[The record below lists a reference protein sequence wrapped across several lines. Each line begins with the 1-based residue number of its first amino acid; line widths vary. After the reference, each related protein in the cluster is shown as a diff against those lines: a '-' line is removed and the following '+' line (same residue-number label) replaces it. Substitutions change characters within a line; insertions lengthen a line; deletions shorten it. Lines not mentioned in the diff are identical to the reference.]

1 MLAMIL
7 GMSGFA
13 LYLLYDVNSYTLQF
27 RVFRFGFLA
36 GSILIGVATLW
47 QLYSA
52 WRQGGFSD
60 RTDGVLILMSAV
72 AFGALIYCLFF
83 ALPFQETYVDPVN
96 GRKVYDGGPY
106 ALCRHPGVICFFA
119 MYLFMGLAAL
129 PAPFLANGM
138 VLSLLNVAYAWFQDR
153 VTFPKSFF
161 NYEEYRERVP
171 FLIPT
176 KDSIRL
182 AGKTWR
188 RSNGEEAKL

>member
-1 MLAMIL
+1 
-7 GMSGFA
+7 
-13 LYLLYDVNSYTLQF
+13 
-27 RVFRFGFLA
+27 
-36 GSILIGVATLW
+36 
-47 QLYSA
+47 
-52 WRQGGFSD
+52 
-60 RTDGVLILMSAV
+60 
-72 AFGALIYCLFF
+72 
-83 ALPFQETYVDPVN
+83 
-96 GRKVYDGGPY
+96 
-106 ALCRHPGVICFFA
+106 